1 MKKLE
6 PLLKEEEEK
15 FAFQIVEEKKEKKR
29 KPGLILTI
37 ILSVI
42 TLVITYYSFGPIVLG
57 IIYYDEYHGKG
68 KDQIEETEVSKSSD
82 IVNKAYKLIDV
93 TNSNELANMFQV
105 IYGKSEVRNENLSKD
120 QKMMLLFSYLGI
132 DCDTLEL
139 NITLE
144 EMKKA
149 SMTLFNEDNYLD
161 DLGIEYKINDFT
173 LTSNESG
180 YTLTKGACA
189 ESNNYTYKEITK
201 VTTGEDYLFI
211 YERFGYFSLYAYT
224 YDVYTDG
231 LKSRKV
237 TTYSKQEN
245 SEFTE
250 QELLGEY
257 KWTFKKS
264 SDNKYY
270 FVSITPTI

>member
-1 MKKLE
+1 MKKIE

-15 FAFQIVEEKKEKKR
+15 FAFLITEDKKKGKKT
-29 KPGLILTI
+29 GLILTI
-37 ILSVI
+37 ILSII
-42 TLVITYYSFGPIVLG
+42 TLVVTCYSFAPIVLG
-57 IIYYDEYHGKG
+57 IIYYDDYHNKA
-68 KDQIEETEVSKSSD
+68 KNQIEENEVSKNSD
-82 IVNKAYKLIDV
+82 IVNKAYNLIDV

-105 IYGKSEVRNENLSKD
+105 IYGRSEVRNENLSKD

-139 NITLE
+139 NTSLE

-149 SMTLFNEDNYLD
+149 SLELFNDDSYLN
-161 DLGIEYKINDFT
+161 DLGIEYKINDYT

-189 ESNNYTYKEITK
+189 GSNNYTYKEITK
-201 VTTGEDYLFI
+201 VTTGDDYLFI

-237 TTYSKQEN
+237 TTYSSQDI
-245 SEFTE
+245 SEFKE